1 MSIREQIAKNITEVL
16 GDMDPPR
23 PAFVTREPFDIT
35 KLALTQFPALLLTT
49 GNEIREDITMGGSRR
64 STIEMLIQGFI
75 RSDGRQDGFANSVDT
90 ARNNII
96 ERIEETLN
104 TDRTRELDDSTAV
117 MTRVTL
123 VEVNQERQ
131 PPLGEFT
138 ITCEVTYTFSTS
150 TT

>member
-35 KLALTQFPALLLTT
+35 KLALTQFPAILITT
-49 GNEIREDITMGGSRR
+49 GNEVREDITMGGSRR
-64 STIEMLIQGFI
+64 STIEMLIQGFV
-75 RSDGRQDGFANSVDT
+75 RSDGRDGFAQSVET
-90 ARNNII
+90 KRNEMI
-96 ERIEETLN
+96 ERVEETLN
-104 TDRTRELDDSTAV
+104 SDRTRELDASTAV
-117 MTRVTL
+117 MTRLSL

-138 ITCEVTYTFSTS
+138 ITCDVTYTFSTS